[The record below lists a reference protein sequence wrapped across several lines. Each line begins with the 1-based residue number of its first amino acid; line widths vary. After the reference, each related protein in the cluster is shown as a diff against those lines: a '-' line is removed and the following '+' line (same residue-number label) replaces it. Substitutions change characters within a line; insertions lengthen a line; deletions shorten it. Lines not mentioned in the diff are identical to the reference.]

1 MSVFLICEFDPLHH
15 GHMYILN
22 KAREL
27 CPDHP
32 LVCVMSGHFTQRGT
46 PASVDKFRRAK
57 AAVLCGA
64 DLVLSIPFPWCSGS
78 AEYFARGAI
87 SVIKELYKD
96 GDALIFGSECADMDL
111 LNATAVNL
119 GSPGFEA
126 KLREKI
132 ISKTPYAAAR
142 QAAYEELFGKCEPLQ
157 SRNDILALE
166 YIKAAKA
173 AGLKLRFTPV
183 KREGGFMS
191 SSEIRQ
197 SADPAYLLPDAM
209 KTEILSAAASGEYPA
224 SYKNFEKA
232 IIYQL
237 RQSDTAYAEGG
248 YGVAERLSAAAKEA
262 RGIEE
267 LFEKAASS
275 AYTDAKL
282 RRAALYSLLRIG
294 AEDLKKTPGHTQLL
308 AANRR
313 GLYILADGKKTRN
326 ITVVT
331 KPADAPD
338 EFALERNADELYCM
352 LTPEMLPYGEFLRR
366 TPFILKEE
374 QS

>member
-15 GHMYILN
+15 GHLYIMN

-27 CPDHP
+27 YPDNP
-32 LVCVMSGHFTQRGT
+32 LVCVMSGNFTQRGC
-46 PASVDKFRRAK
+46 PAVIDKYRRAK

-87 SVIKELYKD
+87 SVIKGVYKD

-111 LNATAVNL
+111 LNTTACNL
-119 GSPGFEA
+119 DSPAFEA
-126 KLREKI
+126 KLREKLE
-132 ISKTPYAAAR
+132 SKTPYAAAR
-142 QAAYEELFGKCEPLQ
+142 QSAYEELFGKCEPLQ

-173 AGLKLRFTPV
+173 AGLGLLFTPV

-191 SSEIRQ
+191 SSEIRK
-197 SADPAYLLPDAM
+197 SADPASLLPEPM
-209 KTEILSAAASGEYPA
+209 KNGILSAAAAGEYPA

-232 IIYQL
+232 IVYQL
-237 RQSDTAYAEGG
+237 RQTAAAYAEGG
-248 YGVAERLSAAAKEA
+248 YGIAERLSNAAKEA

-294 AEDLKKTPGHTQLL
+294 AEELKKTPDHTQLL

-313 GLYILADGKKTRN
+313 GLDILADGKKTRAV
-326 ITVVT
+326 TVVT

-338 EFALERNADELYCM
+338 EFIPERKADELYCM
-352 LTPEMLPYGEFLRR
+352 LTPKTLCHGEFLRR
-366 TPFILKEE
+366 TPFILKEDPT
-374 QS
+374 